1 MISKPGIIQLWDK
14 GRGRKKNKI
23 EIEYSE
29 PLTGNLDCTI
39 TLYLIPS
46 YGETEIVDITIWD
59 GDWDRTKK
67 EIERGRKK
75 FFDFWN
81 KKKY

>member
-1 MISKPGIIQLWDK
+1 
-14 GRGRKKNKI
+14 
-23 EIEYSE
+23 
-29 PLTGNLDCTI
+29 
-39 TLYLIPS
+39 LIPS

>member
-1 MISKPGIIQLWDK
+1 MTSKPGIIQLWDK
-14 GRGRKKNKI
+14 GRGRKKDKT
-23 EIEYSE
+23 EIKYSE
-29 PLTGNLDCTI
+29 PLTGKLDYTI

-67 EIERGRKK
+67 RDRTWQEKV
-75 FFDFWN
+75 F
-81 KKKY
+81 